1 MTLKPRIGKIVLLIG
16 LFAMIFL
23 VGCEKKDLFIQGG
36 DEEFKEEVKDVED
49 DDEKDICVETSFLNL
64 YYPVKWKNYIRIEQN
79 MENEV
84 TGSVSFLGKVSD
96 KEEQLLFVIY
106 FNEDGEIPIGI
117 IEKSEENIYVN
128 LTISELELSDLS
140 QEEID
145 KFSEMQECVNDLLNQ
160 IHQVEGFKEI

>member
-1 MTLKPRIGKIVLLIG
+1 
-16 LFAMIFL
+16 
-23 VGCEKKDLFIQGG
+23 
-36 DEEFKEEVKDVED
+36 
-49 DDEKDICVETSFLNL
+49 
-64 YYPVKWKNYIRIEQN
+64 

-145 KFSEMQECVNDLLNQ
+145 KFSEMQECVNDLLDQ